1 MGLQQDAEKSGGQNA
16 PQIPAGLADVEIKKL
31 IHANRDGERF
41 VSQKGDPQMMVV
53 YADDNGGEAADMFT
67 LSDTAGWALAKV
79 MEAAGMNLAK
89 LDAAGVAYHHFANE
103 EWAAK
108 ALVGK
113 RLRIQIAWGVG
124 KNGKPR
130 ATITP
135 IRREAVPPATGTPAA
150 RTPGNNAPPTIPF

>member
-1 MGLQQDAEKSGGQNA
+1 MGLQSDAQREGGNSA
-16 PQIPAGLADVEIKKL
+16 PQIPDGFADVEIKRL
-31 IHANRDGERF
+31 VHTNREGERF
-41 VSQKGDPQMMVV
+41 ESQGGDPQMMVV
-53 YADDNGGEAADMFT
+53 YASDDGCEAVDMFT
-67 LSDTAGWALAKV
+67 LSDKAGWALAKM

-89 LDAAGVAYHHFANE
+89 LDAAGVQYIHFANE

-113 RLRIQIAWGVG
+113 RLRIHVKWGTG

-135 IRREAVPPATGTPAA
+135 VRREAAGTRAA
-150 RTPGNNAPPTIPF
+150 GHPGNNPPGIPL